1 MKSIRVKKR
10 PRLNNPV
17 LVAAW
22 PGMGD
27 VALKAALYLKD
38 KLAAAEFAEM
48 TSEEYFH
55 PSGVWID
62 NSVISIPQ
70 HAVGKFYYHK
80 NQSGGPDLVIFISD
94 AQPFVEKGYE
104 YAKEI
109 VDFAVSL
116 KVKLVYTFAAMPLP
130 IEHTQSPQVYAAATQ
145 KETLDAFAKLGAKM
159 MPSGQISGLNGLV
172 LGVAREMGLDGVCLL
187 GEIPLYMIQIEN
199 PRASMAVLDL
209 LVRALK
215 VSLDLT
221 DLKNY
226 AAQIDQEIEHLIE
239 YLKNP
244 PGGAEPGE
252 EEEKPIDQREIDI
265 IKKGLADAAGLPDSA
280 RQKIDELF
288 KAAKKDLSRALELKR
303 ELDKW
308 NVYDKY
314 EDSFLDLF
322 KKPPKKNN

>member
-1 MKSIRVKKR
+1 MKSIKVSKR
-10 PRLNNPV
+10 PRLKNPI

-38 KLAAAEFAEM
+38 KLQAVEFAALGA
-48 TSEEYFH
+48 EEYFH

-62 NSVISIPQ
+62 NSVINIPQ
-70 HAVGKFYYHK
+70 YAVGKFYYYK
-80 NQSGGPDLVIFISD
+80 NTATGPDVVIFISD
-94 AQPFVEKGYE
+94 AQPFIEKGYE

-109 VDFAVSL
+109 VDFAAGLNV
-116 KVKLVYTFAAMPLP
+116 KVVYTFAAMPLP
-130 IEHTQSPQVYAAATQ
+130 IEHTQMPQVHVAATR
-145 KETLDAFAKLGAKM
+145 KEILDVFAKMDAKL

-172 LGVAREMGLDGVCLL
+172 LGVAKEKGLDGACLL
-187 GEIPLYMIQIEN
+187 GEIPLYTIQIEN
-199 PRASMAVLDL
+199 PLASMVVLSVLTKALNIILDL
-209 LVRALK
+209 SELK
-215 VSLDLT
+215 
-221 DLKNY
+221 KY
-226 AAQIDQEIEHLIE
+226 ADQINQEIEHLVE

-244 PGGAEPGE
+244 T
-252 EEEKPIDQREIDI
+252 EEEKPIDQSEIDI
-265 IKKGLADAAGLPDSA
+265 FKKGLADAPGLPDSA

-288 KAAKKDLSRALELKR
+288 RSAKKDLSKSIELKR

-308 NVYDKY
+308 NIYEQY

>member
-1 MKSIRVKKR
+1 MKSIHTKKR
-10 PRLNNPV
+10 PRLHNPV

-27 VALKAALYLKD
+27 VALKAALYLKN
-38 KLAAAEFAEM
+38 KLNAVEFAEM

-80 NQSGGPDLVIFISD
+80 NPAGGQDLVIFISD

-109 VDFAVSL
+109 VEFAVGL
-116 KVKLVYTFAAMPLP
+116 KIKLVYTFAAMPLP
-130 IEHTQSPQVYAAATQ
+130 IEHTQSPQVYVAATQ
-145 KETLDAFAKLGAKM
+145 KETLDAFAKIGAKF

-199 PRASMAVLDL
+199 PRASMVVLEL
-209 LVRALK
+209 LTRVLK
-215 VSLDLT
+215 VSLDLAE
-221 DLKNY
+221 LKAY
-226 AAQIDQEIEHLIE
+226 AVQIDQEIEHLIE

-244 PGGAEPGE
+244 PGEQE

-280 RQKIDELF
+280 RAKIDELF
-288 KAAKKDLSRALELKR
+288 RAAKKDLSRALELKR

-308 NVYDKY
+308 NVYEKY

-322 KKPPKKNN
+322 KNPPKKNN